1 MKAEELT
8 QLILKLKDKNLS
20 LAFAESCTAGS
31 LAAAVSEATGTTDVF
46 LGSMV
51 TYSELAKTKVLGV
64 KPETLKL
71 YTAESQQTT
80 NEMVQGLQKLLKADV
95 CVAVTGLFG
104 QGASETAEKPIGST
118 FISILFKDKVEEY
131 RQVFKGDAQ
140 KMRQQTEDFIF
151 QKLNDTLDR
160 HFQHV

>member
-1 MKAEELT
+1 MKPEELT
-8 QLILKLKDKNLS
+8 QLILKLKDKNLT

-31 LAAAVSEATGTTDVF
+31 LAAALSEATGTTDVF

-51 TYSELAKTKVLGV
+51 TYSQVAKTKVLGV
-64 KPETLKL
+64 KAETLKL

-80 NEMVQGLQKLLKADV
+80 NEMVQGLHKLLKADV

-104 QGASETAEKPIGST
+104 QGASETTEKPIGTT
-118 FISILFKDKVEEY
+118 FVSILFKEKVEEY

-140 KMRQQTEDFIF
+140 KMRQQTEDYIF
-151 QKLNDTLDR
+151 NKLNETVER
-160 HFQHV
+160 HFQHQ

>member
-1 MKAEELT
+1 MKPEELT
-8 QLILKLKDKNLS
+8 KLILKFKDKNLT
-20 LAFAESCTAGS
+20 LAFAESCTSGS

-51 TYSELAKTKVLGV
+51 TYSATAKNKVLGV
-64 KPETLKL
+64 KNETLKL

-80 NEMVQGLQKLLKADV
+80 NEMVLGLHKLLKADV

-104 QGASETAEKPIGST
+104 QGGSETAEKPIGTT
-118 FISILFKDKVEEY
+118 FVSILFKEKVEEY
-131 RQVFKGDAQ
+131 REVFKGDAK
-140 KMRQQTEDFIF
+140 KMREQTEDFIF
-151 QKLNDTLDR
+151 NKLEATIER

>member
-1 MKAEELT
+1 MKPEELT
-8 QLILKLKDKNLS
+8 QLTLKLKDKNLT

-31 LAAAVSEATGTTDVF
+31 LAAAMSEATGTTDVF
-46 LGSMV
+46 LGSIV
-51 TYSELAKTKVLGV
+51 TYSEVAKTKVLGV
-64 KPETLKL
+64 KAETLKL

-104 QGASETAEKPIGST
+104 QGASETAEKPIGTT

-131 RQVFKGDAQ
+131 REVFKGDAQ
-140 KMRQQTEDFIF
+140 KMRLQTEDFIF
-151 QKLNDTLDR
+151 TKLSDTLDR
-160 HFQHV
+160 HFQH